1 MKIVVAVKVVAD
13 DQDIFVAGDRSL
25 DYSKAHQIISAYDKN
40 AIEAAAQLA
49 AANEGSSVV
58 VISAATSKATDA
70 KLKKDIL
77 SRGVDELFMVAD
89 DSLETADSYATAQ
102 VLKGII
108 DEKVSDYDLI
118 LTGDGSA
125 DFYAGQVNVQLA
137 AALGVPT
144 INEVTGITAE
154 GDKVVVER
162 TLEEEV
168 EEIEVPLPAVVAVS
182 PSIGEPRIPGMREI
196 LAAGK
201 KPSTVEDLSGAL
213 DSKVEYEEIKAP
225 ELASR
230 KQQIFE
236 EGDID
241 AFAAA
246 VAEALK

>member
-13 DQDIFVAGDRSL
+13 DQDIFVAGDRTL
-25 DYSKAHQIISAYDKN
+25 DYSKAHQVISSYDKN

-49 AANEGSSVV
+49 AANDGTVT

-77 SRGVDELFMVAD
+77 SRGVDELIMVTD
-89 DSLETADSYATAQ
+89 DALATADSFATAQ
-102 VLKGII
+102 VLKGIVE
-108 DEKVSDYDLI
+108 DKVSDYDLI

-125 DFYAGQVNVQLA
+125 DFYA

-144 INEVTGITAE
+144 INEVTSIAAE

-168 EEIEVPLPAVVAVS
+168 EEIEVPLPAVIAVS

-201 KPSTVEDLSGAL
+201 KPSTVDELAGGVDA
-213 DSKVEYEEIKAP
+213 KIEIEETKAP
-225 ELASR
+225 ELAPR

>member
-25 DYSKAHQIISAYDKN
+25 DYSKAHQVISSYDKN

-49 AANEGSSVV
+49 AANDGTVT

-77 SRGVDELFMVAD
+77 SRGVDELVMVTD
-89 DSLETADSYATAQ
+89 DALATADSFATAQ
-102 VLKGII
+102 VLKGIV
-108 DEKVSDYDLI
+108 DANVADYDLI
-118 LTGDGSA
+118 VTGDGSA

-144 INEVTGITAE
+144 INEVTSMAVE
-154 GDKVVVER
+154 GDKLVVER

-168 EEIEVPLPAVVAVS
+168 EEIEVPLPAVVSVS

-201 KPSTVEDLSGAL
+201 KPSTVNELAGGVEA
-213 DSKVEYEEIKAP
+213 KVEIEEIKAP
-225 ELASR
+225 ELAPR
-230 KQQIFE
+230 KQQVFE

-246 VAEALK
+246 VAEAIK

>member
-13 DQDIFVAGDRSL
+13 DQDIFVAGDRTL
-25 DYSKAHQIISAYDKN
+25 DYSKAHQVISSYDKN
-40 AIEAAAQLA
+40 AIEAAAQAA
-49 AANEGSSVV
+49 AANDGTVT

-77 SRGVDELFMVAD
+77 SRCVDELIMVTD
-89 DSLETADSYATAQ
+89 DALATADSFATAQ
-102 VLKGII
+102 VLKGIVE
-108 DEKVSDYDLI
+108 DKVSDYDLI

-144 INEVTGITAE
+144 INEVTSIAAE

-168 EEIEVPLPAVVAVS
+168 EEIEVPLPAVIAVS

-201 KPSTVEDLSGAL
+201 KPSTVDELAGGVDA
-213 DSKVEYEEIKAP
+213 KIEIEETKAP
-225 ELASR
+225 ELAPR

>member
-13 DQDIFVAGDRSL
+13 DQDIFVAGDRTL
-25 DYSKAHQIISAYDKN
+25 DYSKAHQVISSYDKN

-49 AANEGSSVV
+49 AANDGTVT

-77 SRGVDELFMVAD
+77 SRGVDELIMVTD
-89 DSLETADSYATAQ
+89 DALATADSFATAQ
-102 VLKGII
+102 VLKGIVE
-108 DEKVSDYDLI
+108 DNVSDYDLI

-137 AALGVPT
+137 AVLGVPT
-144 INEVTGITAE
+144 INEVTSIAAE

-168 EEIEVPLPAVVAVS
+168 EEIEVPLPAVIAVS

-201 KPSTVEDLSGAL
+201 KPSTVDELAGGVDA
-213 DSKVEYEEIKAP
+213 KIEIEETKAP
-225 ELASR
+225 ELAPR

>member
-13 DQDIFVAGDRSL
+13 DQDIFVAGDRTL
-25 DYSKAHQIISAYDKN
+25 DYSKAHQVISSYDKN
-40 AIEAAAQLA
+40 AAAQLA
-49 AANEGSSVV
+49 AANDGTVT

-77 SRGVDELFMVAD
+77 SRGVDELIMVTD
-89 DSLETADSYATAQ
+89 DALATADSFATAQ
-102 VLKGII
+102 VLKGIVE
-108 DEKVSDYDLI
+108 DKVSDYDLI

-144 INEVTGITAE
+144 INEVTSIAAE

-168 EEIEVPLPAVVAVS
+168 EEIEVPLPAVIAVS

-201 KPSTVEDLSGAL
+201 KPSTVDELAGGVDA
-213 DSKVEYEEIKAP
+213 KIEIEETKAP
-225 ELASR
+225 KLAPR

>member
-1 MKIVVAVKVVAD
+1 MVTD
-13 DQDIFVAGDRSL
+13 DA
-25 DYSKAHQIISAYDKN
+25 
-40 AIEAAAQLA
+40 
-49 AANEGSSVV
+49 
-58 VISAATSKATDA
+58 
-70 KLKKDIL
+70 
-77 SRGVDELFMVAD
+77 
-89 DSLETADSYATAQ
+89 LETADSYATAQ

-108 DEKVSDYDLI
+108 DDKCSDYDLVI
-118 LTGDGSA
+118 TGDGSA

-137 AALGVPT
+137 AALGVPA
-144 INEVTGITAE
+144 INEVTSITAE

-182 PSIGEPRIPGMREI
+182 PAIGEPRIPGMREI

-201 KPSTVEDLSGAL
+201 KPSTVDELGGGL
-213 DSKVEYEEIKAP
+213 DSKVEIEEIKAP
-225 ELASR
+225 EPAPR

>member
-13 DQDIFVAGDRSL
+13 DQDILVAGDRTL
-25 DYSKAHQIISAYDKN
+25 DYSKAHQVISSYDKN
-40 AIEAAAQLA
+40 AIEAAAQLV
-49 AANEGSSVV
+49 AANDGTVT

-77 SRGVDELFMVAD
+77 SRGVDELIMVTD
-89 DSLETADSYATAQ
+89 DALATADSFATAQ
-102 VLKGII
+102 VLKGIVE
-108 DEKVSDYDLI
+108 DKVSDYDLI

-144 INEVTGITAE
+144 INEVTSIAAE

-168 EEIEVPLPAVVAVS
+168 EEIEVPLPAVIAVS

-201 KPSTVEDLSGAL
+201 KPSTVDELAGGVDA
-213 DSKVEYEEIKAP
+213 KIEIEEIKAP
-225 ELASR
+225 ELAPR

>member
-49 AANEGSSVV
+49 AANDGQVV
-58 VISAATSKATDA
+58 VISAATTKATDA

-108 DEKVSDYDLI
+108 DEKCSDYDVI

-144 INEVTGITAE
+144 INEV
-154 GDKVVVER
+154 
-162 TLEEEV
+162 
-168 EEIEVPLPAVVAVS
+168 EI
-182 PSIGEPRIPGMREI
+182 
-196 LAAGK
+196 
-201 KPSTVEDLSGAL
+201 
-213 DSKVEYEEIKAP
+213 EEIKAP
-225 ELASR
+225 ELAPR

>member
-1 MKIVVAVKVVAD
+1 MKIVVAVKVVPD
-13 DQDIFVAGDRSL
+13 DQDIFVSADRTL
-25 DYSKAHQIISAYDKN
+25 DYSKAKPKVSEYDKN

-49 AANEGSSVV
+49 AANDGTVT

-77 SRGVDELFMVAD
+77 SRGVDELVMVTD
-89 DSLETADSYATAQ
+89 DALATADSFATAQ
-102 VLKGII
+102 VLKGIV
-108 DEKVSDYDLI
+108 DANVADYDLI
-118 LTGDGSA
+118 VTGDGSA

-144 INEVTGITAE
+144 INEVTSMAVE
-154 GDKVVVER
+154 GDKLVVER

-168 EEIEVPLPAVVAVS
+168 EEIEVPLPAVVSVS

-201 KPSTVEDLSGAL
+201 KPSTVNELAGGVEA
-213 DSKVEYEEIKAP
+213 KVEIEEIKAP
-225 ELASR
+225 ELAPR
-230 KQQIFE
+230 KQQVFE

-246 VAEALK
+246 VAEAIK

>member
-25 DYSKAHQIISAYDKN
+25 DYSKAHQVISSYDKN

-49 AANEGSSVV
+49 AANDGSVV

-89 DSLETADSYATAQ
+89 DALETADSFATAQ

-108 DEKVSDYDLI
+108 DEKASDYDLI

-144 INEVTGITAE
+144 INEVTSITAE

-162 TLEEEV
+162 TLEDEV

-201 KPSTVEDLSGAL
+201 KPSTVDELGGGVDA
-213 DSKVEYEEIKAP
+213 KIEIEEIKAP
-225 ELASR
+225 ELAPR

-246 VAEALK
+246 VAEAIK

>member
-1 MKIVVAVKVVAD
+1 MKIAVAVKVVAD

-25 DYSKAHQIISAYDKN
+25 DYSKAHQVISSYDKN

-49 AANEGSSVV
+49 AANDGSVV
-58 VISAATSKATDA
+58 VISAATTKATDA

-77 SRGVDELFMVAD
+77 SRGVDELFMVTD
-89 DSLETADSYATAQ
+89 DALATADSFATAQ
-102 VLKGII
+102 VLKGIV
-108 DEKVSDYDLI
+108 DANVSDYDLI
-118 LTGDGSA
+118 VTGDGSA

-137 AALGVPT
+137 AALGIPVV
-144 INEVTGITAE
+144 NEVTSIAVE

-162 TLEEEV
+162 TLEDEV
-168 EEIEVPLPAVVAVS
+168 EELEVPLPAVISVS

-201 KPSTVEDLSGAL
+201 KPSTVEELAGGVDV
-213 DSKVEYEEIKAP
+213 KVVSEEIKAP
-225 ELASR
+225 ELAPR

>member
-1 MKIVVAVKVVAD
+1 
-13 DQDIFVAGDRSL
+13 
-25 DYSKAHQIISAYDKN
+25 
-40 AIEAAAQLA
+40 
-49 AANEGSSVV
+49 
-58 VISAATSKATDA
+58 
-70 KLKKDIL
+70 
-77 SRGVDELFMVAD
+77 MVAD

-108 DEKVSDYDLI
+108 DEKCSDYDVI

-144 INEVTGITAE
+144 INEVTSIAAE
-154 GDKVVVER
+154 GDKLVVER

-168 EEIEVPLPAVVAVS
+168 EEIEVPLPAVVSVS

-201 KPSTVEDLSGAL
+201 KPSTVEDLAGAL
-213 DSKVEYEEIKAP
+213 DAKVEIEEIKAP
-225 ELASR
+225 ELAPR

>member
-13 DQDIFVAGDRSL
+13 DQDIFVAGDRTL
-25 DYSKAHQIISAYDKN
+25 DYSKAHQVISSYDKN

-49 AANEGSSVV
+49 AANDGTVT

-77 SRGVDELFMVAD
+77 SRGVDELIMVTD
-89 DSLETADSYATAQ
+89 DALATADSFAPAQ
-102 VLKGII
+102 VLKGIV
-108 DEKVSDYDLI
+108 EAKVSDYDLI

-144 INEVTGITAE
+144 INEVTSIAAE

-162 TLEEEV
+162 TLEDEV
-168 EEIEVPLPAVVAVS
+168 EEIEVPLPAVIAVS

-201 KPSTVEDLSGAL
+201 KPSTVDELAGGVDA
-213 DSKVEYEEIKAP
+213 KIEIEETKAP
-225 ELASR
+225 ELAPR

>member
-13 DQDIFVAGDRSL
+13 DQDIFVAGDRTL
-25 DYSKAHQIISAYDKN
+25 DYSKAHQVISSYDKN

-49 AANEGSSVV
+49 AANDGTVT

-77 SRGVDELFMVAD
+77 SRGVDELIMVTD
-89 DSLETADSYATAQ
+89 DALATADSFATAQ
-102 VLKGII
+102 VLKGIVE
-108 DEKVSDYDLI
+108 DKVSDYDLI

-144 INEVTGITAE
+144 INEVTSIAE

-168 EEIEVPLPAVVAVS
+168 EEIEVPLPAVIAVS

-201 KPSTVEDLSGAL
+201 KPSTVDELAGGVDA
-213 DSKVEYEEIKAP
+213 KIEIEETKAP
-225 ELASR
+225 ELAPR

>member
-49 AANEGSSVV
+49 AANDGQVV
-58 VISAATSKATDA
+58 VISAATTKATDA

-108 DEKVSDYDLI
+108 DEKCSDYDVI

-144 INEVTGITAE
+144 INEVTSIAAE
-154 GDKVVVER
+154 GDKLVVER
-162 TLEEEV
+162 TLDEEV
-168 EEIEVPLPAVVAVS
+168 EEIEVPLPAVVSVS
-182 PSIGEPRIPGMREI
+182 PDIATPRIAGMRDI
-196 LAAGK
+196 LAAKK
-201 KPSTVEDLSGAL
+201 KPQTVEAAAVPVDV
-213 DSKVEYEEIKAP
+213 KVDVEEIKAP
-225 ELASR
+225 ELAPR
-230 KQQIFE
+230 KNQIFE

-241 AFAAA
+241 AFVAA

>member
-13 DQDIFVAGDRSL
+13 DQDIFVAGDRTL
-25 DYSKAHQIISAYDKN
+25 DYSKAHQVISSYDKN

-49 AANEGSSVV
+49 AANDGTVT

-77 SRGVDELFMVAD
+77 SRGVDELIMVTDAA
-89 DSLETADSYATAQ
+89 LATAASFATAQ
-102 VLKGII
+102 VLKGIVE
-108 DEKVSDYDLI
+108 EKVSDYDLI
-118 LTGDGSA
+118 ITGDGSA

-144 INEVTGITAE
+144 INEVTSITAE

-201 KPSTVEDLSGAL
+201 KPSTVDELAGGVDA
-213 DSKVEYEEIKAP
+213 KIEIEEIKAP
-225 ELASR
+225 ELAPR

>member
-49 AANEGSSVV
+49 AANDGQVV
-58 VISAATSKATDA
+58 VISAATTKATDA

-108 DEKVSDYDLI
+108 DYDVI

-144 INEVTGITAE
+144 INEVTSIAAE
-154 GDKVVVER
+154 GDKLVVER

-168 EEIEVPLPAVVAVS
+168 EEIEVPLPAVVSVS

-201 KPSTVEDLSGAL
+201 KPSTVEDLAGAL
-213 DSKVEYEEIKAP
+213 DTKVEIEEIKAP
-225 ELASR
+225 ELAPR